1 MGETVTPLKVEDDA
15 AERQPLSIEYFK
27 KVRHDVTFSERRFD
41 VNTLPDDM
49 RRVYGHLEEKFGEE
63 YGLLFIF
70 TMRTAVELHRAW
82 NMTLLTMSVL
92 QQIKDRFN
100 MRMTWNLGV
109 LRLVFR
115 VEDGGYELHRKV
127 PYDYDSEFQDIYHRI
142 AMALIDG
149 QINVHEALIYQ
160 REAKQGMHTA
170 KSGLFIRN
178 FPGRLIL
185 YPGQAATC
193 AVIFFNGEWIDAGI
207 AAVCGVAAGLVE
219 FALSRVGGQATV
231 LLDIFVGIVTG
242 IIGGLFFRWGP
253 AGEDCM
259 LDPENVAACKAAPC
273 LSSIYLGTLY
283 WFFYGTAFVIG
294 ILEIISGELATGVTR
309 FVGVTVKTFVLS
321 LGAALGLMFVFAGN
335 SGAADAW
342 YASTCNQNFVQGEWW
357 RTLLYLA
364 CCVFVLG
371 QYRLPIAQYWRAL
384 IVQLVAYEVQYGVF
398 NGMGQFHVKD
408 HLDTA
413 TSNMTGAACGVVV
426 AALISLLVNVS
437 GDFFRTRL
445 LQESAR
451 NNTRLGN
458 FYFQFL
464 CMAKKAVYFFGIG
477 RQSDIMKF
485 EVEKKLKDMRTELK
499 DPNHP
504 RDKIDF
510 PKNEEDAIIDAI
522 IGTQDINTWSIL
534 MPAVYQLV
542 PGSII
547 AKLWFSAIFPEN
559 PYLGELDKN
568 PDSQE
573 SVFSNLMVISTSIAL
588 GLIIGFAFF
597 QTLVFIVG
605 RTCCRKVEKEDNP
618 DNFQLGRDYLSN
630 KQGMMEGMYTVV
642 DDANDDPDSMRDMK
656 REMGRRA
663 LFSPGNSVFSADFG
677 YNDDA
682 QTPASPNTV

>member
-1 MGETVTPLKVEDDA
+1 MSQPEAPNIKNDDA
-15 AERQPLSIEYFK
+15 AESQPLSTEFFK

-41 VNTLPDDM
+41 VDTLPADM
-49 RRVYGHLEEKFGEE
+49 RRVYGHLAEKFGEE

-82 NMTLLTMSVL
+82 NMTLLTMTVL
-92 QQIKDRFN
+92 QQIKDKFN
-100 MRMTWNLGV
+100 LRMTWNLGV
-109 LRLVFR
+109 LRLIFR

-193 AVIFFNGEWIDAGI
+193 AVIFFSGEWIDAWV
-207 AAVCGVAAGLVE
+207 AAVCGLAAGLVE
-219 FALSRVGGQATV
+219 YALSCVGGQATV
-231 LLDIFVGIVTG
+231 LLDILVGIVTG
-242 IIGGLFFRWGP
+242 IIGGAVFRYTD
-253 AGEDCM
+253 AGDECITDH
-259 LDPENVAACKAAPC
+259 LNTAACKAAPC

-294 ILEIISGELATGVTR
+294 ILEIIAGELATGVTR
-309 FVGVTVKTFVLS
+309 FVGVAVKTFVLS
-321 LGAALGLMFVFAGN
+321 LGAALGLMIAGRT
-335 SGAADAW
+335 GAADAW
-342 YASTCNQNFVQGEWW
+342 YASTCNSNFVEGVWW
-357 RTLLYLA
+357 RIPLYLA
-364 CCVFVLG
+364 CSVFVLG

-384 IVQLVAYEVQYGVF
+384 IVQLVAYDVQYEVF
-398 NGMGQFHVKD
+398 RGMDQNHVKD

-413 TSNMTGAACGVVV
+413 TSNICGAMSGVVV
-426 AALISLLVNVS
+426 AALIALIVNVS
-437 GDFFRTRL
+437 GDFFRARI
-445 LQESAR
+445 LQEDTR
-451 NNTRLGN
+451 HNTRLGN
-458 FYFQFL
+458 FYFRL
-464 CMAKKAVYFFGIG
+464 LSILKKATYYFGIG
-477 RQSDIMKF
+477 RPSDVIKL
-485 EVEKKLKDMRTELK
+485 ELKEKLKTMRIELK

-504 RDKIDF
+504 RSMINF
-510 PKNEEDAIIDAI
+510 PPNEENALIEAI

-559 PYLGELDKN
+559 PYLGEGDKN
-568 PDSQE
+568 PDSQD

-588 GLIIGFAFF
+588 GLIIGFALF
-597 QTLVFIVG
+597 QSGVFIIG
-605 RTCCRKVEKEDNP
+605 RTCCKKDDKEYNG
-618 DNFQLGRDYLSN
+618 DNFHITQDYISN
-630 KQGMMEGMYTVV
+630 QQGMMEGMYTVV
-642 DDANDDPDSMRDMK
+642 DDANDDPD
-656 REMGRRA
+656 
-663 LFSPGNSVFSADFG
+663 LFSYGESVHGADFG

-682 QTPASPNTV
+682 ETLGSPAKSN